1 MKHLALILFVALLC
15 GIMPFIQASQTE
27 VLPPLINPDGS
38 INLSLRKH
46 PYVPKEG
53 DVIRC
58 EDGSNYTISCIDGY
72 EPVALPESNFAQLNL
87 PKADAIHFSDVS
99 GNYLFLRN
107 FRETARMASTL
118 SDFLNIDAASI
129 QLDLP
134 EDVVPVVA
142 DVWDVKQITAL
153 PGYGAYGV
161 ESWDIFKNGAYL
173 WTSYEVG
180 RI

>member
-1 MKHLALILFVALLC
+1 MKHLALILFAALLC
-15 GIMPFIQASQTE
+15 GAVPFIQASQTE
-27 VLPPLINPDGS
+27 VPPPLINPDGS
-38 INLSLRKH
+38 INLSQRTR

-53 DVIRC
+53 DVLRC
-58 EDGSNYTISCIDGY
+58 EDGSNYTITCIDGY
-72 EPVALPESNFAQLNL
+72 EPAAMPESDFTQLDL
-87 PKADAIHFSDVS
+87 PKADAIHFSDIS
-99 GNYLFLRN
+99 GDYLFLRN
-107 FRETARMASTL
+107 LHETAQMVFTL
-118 SDFLNIDAASI
+118 SGFLNIDAASI
-129 QLDLP
+129 RLELP

-142 DVWDVKQITAL
+142 DAWDVKQIAAL